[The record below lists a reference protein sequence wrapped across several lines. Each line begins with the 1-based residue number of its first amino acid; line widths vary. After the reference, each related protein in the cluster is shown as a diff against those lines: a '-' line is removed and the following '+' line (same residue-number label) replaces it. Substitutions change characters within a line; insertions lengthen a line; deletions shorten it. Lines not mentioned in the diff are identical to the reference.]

1 MALFWELH
9 QHMKIH
15 EARKEADRA
24 YYSAKNVGLEVSDLK
39 GKCDKAL
46 LVCEALW
53 SFINERLGVTEDELI
68 DRIKE
73 IDLSDGKMDGKA
85 RRTVMEC
92 PHCNRTISMR
102 YQRCIYCGEV
112 VEHDPFAV

>member
-1 MALFWELH
+1 MVLFWELH
-9 QHMKIH
+9 QHLKIN
-15 EARKEADRA
+15 EARKDADRA
-24 YYSAKNVGLEVSDLK
+24 YYSAKNVGIEVSDLK

-53 SFINERLGVTEDELI
+53 TFINERLGITEDELI
-68 DRIKE
+68 ERIKE

-102 YQRCIYCGEV
+102 HPRCIYCGEV